1 MDETSSFF
9 GRVIRLAT
17 DVLAGLAAVGV
28 LAVVLLQ
35 VSTRMWGTPVSWTE
49 EATRYLFIWMVF
61 LGVAGS
67 FRTADMARVTVFI
80 ALMPA
85 FVRRLALPIYVL
97 SSVVF
102 FGLMVWTGW
111 TLVRQQ
117 YVMNEAAA
125 TLATPMWMIGVIIP
139 LSAALGIAAIVESLR
154 QHRDRIELPEGLQPL
169 ADADLVVGN
178 MEKRP

>member
-1 MDETSSFF
+1 
-9 GRVIRLAT
+9 LAT
-17 DVLAGLAAVGV
+17 DVLAGLAAIGV

-85 FVRRLALPIYVL
+85 CVRRLALPIYVV

-102 FGLMVWTGW
+102 FGLMIWTG
-111 TLVRQQ
+111 RRNI
-117 YVMNEAAA
+117 M
-125 TLATPMWMIGVIIP
+125 
-139 LSAALGIAAIVESLR
+139 SC
-154 QHRDRIELPEGLQPL
+154 
-169 ADADLVVGN
+169 
-178 MEKRP
+178 